1 MRVGIF
7 SCVAGGGGRGTQGD
21 GEMSN
26 VAALPLY
33 KNIAVLN
40 S

>member
-1 MRVGIF
+1 MREGFFVCG
-7 SCVAGGGGRGTQGD
+7 GGGGRRTQGD

>member
-1 MRVGIF
+1 MREVF
-7 SCVAGGGGRGTQGD
+7 SCVGRTQGD
-21 GEMSN
+21 GEMPN